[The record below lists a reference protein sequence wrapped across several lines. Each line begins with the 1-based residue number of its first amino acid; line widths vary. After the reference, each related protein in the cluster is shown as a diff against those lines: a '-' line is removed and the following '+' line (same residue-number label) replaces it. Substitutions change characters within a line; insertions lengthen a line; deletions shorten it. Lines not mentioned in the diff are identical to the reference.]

1 MMDAPD
7 IHGIAV
13 LRDVSHGTTRLL
25 RSNAALRA
33 RTLAVVSITTGFA
46 ANPALADQ
54 SVLAAD
60 NATVGCVASA
70 KDLTRISLAGDQFAA
85 VSKISTGNADDDFK
99 IVNEPTRGDIYL
111 SVPNGYGKSKLSFF
125 GTTRKGYVYK
135 FVCEVRGE
143 EAEQLFLTNSAIQAE
158 DERQALRPASPEETA
173 TRLAQALYRGEAIEG
188 FEQVAA
194 VLAPVRIGKLEVQQ
208 IGQYLGK
215 DLRGLI
221 LRVRNMAR
229 EPVKLDEQVLSAR
242 GAVAFM
248 APVSELAPNA
258 ATAVYLIQDARTR

>member
-1 MMDAPD
+1 MHAPD
-7 IHGIAV
+7 NWPT
-13 LRDVSHGTTRLL
+13 VSISMARLL
-25 RSNAALRA
+25 RSNGALRA
-33 RTLAVVSITTGFA
+33 HLSAVLSVGA
-46 ANPALADQ
+46 CLVANPALADQ

-60 NATVGCVASA
+60 NGTVGCIASA
-70 KDLTRISLAGDQFAA
+70 KDLTRISLAGDQFAS

-111 SVPNGYGKSKLSFF
+111 SVPDGYGKSKLSFF

-143 EAEQLFLTNSAIQAE
+143 EAEQLFVANRAIQAE
-158 DERQALRPASPEETA
+158 AERQTVRFVSPEETA
-173 TRLAQALYRGEAIEG
+173 ARLVQAMYRGEALEG
-188 FEQVAA
+188 FEQVDD

-208 IGQYLGK
+208 IGQYQGE

-221 LRVRNMAR
+221 LRVRNTAR
-229 EPVKLDEQVLSAR
+229 EPITLDEQVLSAR

-258 ATAVYLIQDARTR
+258 VSAVYVIQKAGAR